1 MDGAHPDRSGTDP
14 AVGNSA
20 DNVGG
25 SVIQVGTVHG
35 GVTVALPAQQIPV
48 PQQIPLGGLGR
59 FVNRVAELSA
69 VDEVLGDAGAD
80 SAWIVVLTGLAGVG
94 KSALARRWSRDAR
107 DRFPGGQLYI
117 DYSTRRTEAGTAV
130 SDAVGECLRALGVH
144 PEHIPPGLAERT
156 ALYRTKTANRPVLV
170 LLDDV
175 TEVAHVEPLVPNSPG
190 SAVVVTCTERL
201 SEAAFETDARV
212 VVLDPLDGAGGV
224 QLLSQLCGASRV
236 AEEPAAAEQL
246 VRLCGG
252 LPIAL
257 RVVAARLVA
266 RPQLN
271 LADLVTELSDER
283 SRLRALSARGER
295 TVSTVFEH
303 SYRGLST
310 EAALMYRRLALL
322 PGPDCTLDTATL
334 AADVDEQTARAALA
348 ALLDANLLTE
358 QPDERYR
365 LHDLLRLHAAE
376 RAAQEEPD
384 TARTELLDRLFVDR
398 IGLVAAAD
406 RAVMGTRM
414 RIADHDAFL
423 ETVED
428 PFTGDR
434 AAARA
439 LEWLAA
445 ERANLLA
452 LLRASAEIGWDERAW
467 QLAEAI
473 VPLYLNRRNL
483 EDWIESSEIGADAAR
498 RVGHPAA
505 EARLRS
511 LVSRAYTDLGEHERA
526 GTELSKALEL
536 AESAGGRRLLAS
548 VWEFLGRHR
557 DIVDPSGAIE
567 AYRRSIEL
575 NVAVGEPRGAALG
588 RYFLGRTL
596 QATNRPGEA
605 LGELY
610 AARDSLAALGDR
622 RMTARVLVALGL
634 LHTAIG
640 DDELAEAELTEA
652 ADTFVERGAVHYEA
666 AARRALADLAEQR
679 QDRAGAHRQLTRLL
693 AIEIETGGP
702 EVAVVQARL
711 ARLTD

>member
-1 MDGAHPDRSGTDP
+1 MNGARSAMDGAHPDRSGTDP

-376 RAAQEEPD
+376 RAAQEEP
-384 TARTELLDRLFVDR
+384 
-398 IGLVAAAD
+398 
-406 RAVMGTRM
+406 
-414 RIADHDAFL
+414 
-423 ETVED
+423 
-428 PFTGDR
+428 
-434 AAARA
+434 
-439 LEWLAA
+439 